1 MVDDGTV
8 SVVRP
13 PVSLVALVLAGI
25 LAIVVAVGPVGPVGA
40 VSPISA
46 VSPVAAHGTQLP
58 TDGDPIVRAEE
69 GQVIRLYRAVL
80 DRRPDDGGFAFW
92 TTRLQTGW
100 TIDRVAAGFV
110 QSREFALVYGSPDDD
125 DFVRQLY
132 RNVLDREPD
141 PAGER
146 FWIDQMAAG
155 LSRTRVVV
163 LFSES
168 PEFRT
173 ITDTDLVELPPF
185 EATVSTVTAE
195 DLGPSWRPGCPVGP
209 DDLRRIDASHVGFDG
224 LPARGA
230 LIVHADVVDD
240 VVGVLEVLWAERFP
254 IESMRTVDEFYAGLG
269 PSDDLFLSD
278 IASMEANNTS
288 AFNCRAVARG
298 TAWSNHAFGRAVD
311 INPRQ
316 NPYVTSSE
324 ILPSGGEA
332 FLDRSIYHPAM
343 IREGDVV
350 VSTFAALGWR
360 WGGDFSSIKDWHHF
374 DRTG

>member
-1 MVDDGTV
+1 MADDGAV
-8 SVVRP
+8 NALRP
-13 PVSLVALVLAGI
+13 STRLASLVFAVMSMLASTMLVSAMLVSTVHAPVE
-25 LAIVVAVGPVGPVGA
+25 ASTVPAAVTRP
-40 VSPISA
+40 
-46 VSPVAAHGTQLP
+46 
-58 TDGDPIVRAEE
+58 EE

-92 TTRLQTGW
+92 TSRLQTGW

-110 QSREFALVYGSPDDD
+110 TSREFALVYGSPDDEG
-125 DFVRQLY
+125 FVRQLY

-146 FWIDQMAAG
+146 FWLDQMAAG

-173 ITDTDLVELPPF
+173 ITGTDVDDLPPF
-185 EATVSTVTAE
+185 EAIVSTVTAD
-195 DLGPSWRPGCPVGP
+195 DLGRSWEPGCPVGP
-209 DDLRRIDASHVGFDG
+209 SDLRRVDLSHVDFDG
-224 LPARGA
+224 RPARGA

-240 VVGVLEVLWAERFP
+240 VVSVFEQLWAARFP
-254 IESMRTVDEFYAGLG
+254 IESMQTVDRYYDGLG
-269 PSDDLFLSD
+269 PSDDRFLSD

-324 ILPSGGEA
+324 ILPSGSEA
-332 FLDRSIYHPAM
+332 FLDRSVYHPGL
-343 IREGDVV
+343 IRDGDVV
-350 VSTFAALGWR
+350 VSAFRAAGWR
-360 WGGDFSSIKDWHHF
+360 WGGDFNSIKDWHHF
-374 DRTG
+374 DS